1 MYEDYQQ
8 ELLEIQADMYE
19 QIQKWQKEIEQENV

>member
-19 QIQKWQKEIEQENV
+19 QIQKWQKEIEQENE